1 MTRLDRLQR
10 AEFIN
15 ALQRIYRGVLT
26 RQELQA
32 PTLISVIF
40 SKSFD
45 LDNAK
50 DIGVLISDLEYTID
64 NQLKPEMYDYISEG
78 IKEITDLGVSHS
90 VRNTL
95 NVLGD
100 SAFDF
105 LSLGDRLALDYINN
119 VGIDGLRLSDRVWGL
134 SDKRAITKEVYEA
147 IRSGDTEYG
156 LAQKLEKVLGEG
168 IPKSSIK
175 RVANTELS
183 RAYSHSKADIL
194 ASEMDL
200 LPNAEGYVEVK
211 LSPAHRIYDIC
222 DHMQG
227 TYKLENAPLPAF
239 HPNCFTG
246 DTLAFATD
254 VSTKFVSETDGDI
267 MDITTEKGT
276 KLSVTPNHPML
287 SVNGFVAA
295 NILQKGDYLVST
307 GDRFE
312 SLARVKPDSKSVKSP
327 IKDVVIPDSVTF
339 SRVPSSVDFHS
350 DGIFYKKVDIILSSS
365 KLLNNTKSLVSK
377 FFNNSKFVSRLVG
390 FVKFV
395 MLSSLYK
402 FMLSTLLTQN
412 SFMSFF
418 SNLLS
423 PVFRLKLV
431 DRFLSFTMTSYLNI
445 ISQEDF
451 PDSSSGD
458 FKFLVERKLRD
469 SSFIFA
475 DKIVDIKVRHFKGK
489 VYNLETAGHWY
500 TANSIIAH
508 NCLCIT
514 RTFMKPKGMGG
525 RVETLEGSIRDY
537 KQGGATPIKQIET
550 RTKVVDI

>member
-15 ALQRIYRGVLT
+15 TLQRIYRGVLT

-105 LSLGDRLALDYINN
+105 LSLGDRLALDYINKVN
-119 VGIDGLRLSDRVWGL
+119 VNGTRLIDVVWSKG
-134 SDKRAITKEVYEA
+134 DKEAVTKEVYEA

-239 HPNCFTG
+239 HPNC
-246 DTLAFATD
+246 
-254 VSTKFVSETDGDI
+254 
-267 MDITTEKGT
+267 
-276 KLSVTPNHPML
+276 
-287 SVNGFVAA
+287 
-295 NILQKGDYLVST
+295 
-307 GDRFE
+307 
-312 SLARVKPDSKSVKSP
+312 
-327 IKDVVIPDSVTF
+327 
-339 SRVPSSVDFHS
+339 
-350 DGIFYKKVDIILSSS
+350 
-365 KLLNNTKSLVSK
+365 
-377 FFNNSKFVSRLVG
+377 
-390 FVKFV
+390 
-395 MLSSLYK
+395 
-402 FMLSTLLTQN
+402 
-412 SFMSFF
+412 
-418 SNLLS
+418 
-423 PVFRLKLV
+423 
-431 DRFLSFTMTSYLNI
+431 
-445 ISQEDF
+445 
-451 PDSSSGD
+451 
-458 FKFLVERKLRD
+458 
-469 SSFIFA
+469 
-475 DKIVDIKVRHFKGK
+475 
-489 VYNLETAGHWY
+489 
-500 TANSIIAH
+500 
-508 NCLCIT
+508 LCIT